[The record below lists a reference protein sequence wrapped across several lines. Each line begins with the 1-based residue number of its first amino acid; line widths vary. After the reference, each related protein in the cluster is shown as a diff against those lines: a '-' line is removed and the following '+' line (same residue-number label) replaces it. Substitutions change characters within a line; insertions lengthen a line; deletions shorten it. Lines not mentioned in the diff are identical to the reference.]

1 MLLQSPIASIF
12 IIYSKPYSLYY
23 QLLNNSTIFNMEKD
37 IDIIIYGATGFTGK
51 LCVRYF
57 QSLDTMVTW
66 AIAGR
71 NLTKLQKV
79 AEDNQAKVEILV
91 ADSDDEVA
99 LDTLTSRA
107 KVILSTAGPFHR
119 YGSKLVASCVKN
131 SSHYVDI
138 TGENFWVKDLIETHH
153 EEAARKG
160 IRIIPSCG
168 FDSIPSDLGTFF
180 AAKSLGKP
188 IRRIE
193 SFHSYQGGAS
203 GGTLETMFSMGE
215 LDLGDDLTNPFLLNP
230 EDSYSYEQKK
240 LSGDRVGIS
249 KKPEIKAWSGPFIM
263 ATANTRVVRRSE
275 ALLALRQESYG
286 SNFTYQ
292 EHAYH
297 KSWFSAVSSLVLT
310 GLSVLVLLSPLKR
323 LVKPFLPKPGE
334 GPSETV
340 QENGWF
346 DCKFIVESEDG
357 TKSVFNMSGKGD
369 PGYKV
374 TSKLVSECALCL
386 TEDANSLP
394 GGSEYGGVLTSAS
407 GLGQSLITRL
417 KKVGITFK
425 GPL

>member
-1 MLLQSPIASIF
+1 MD
-12 IIYSKPYSLYY
+12 
-23 QLLNNSTIFNMEKD
+23 KD
-37 IDIIIYGATGFTGK
+37 IDIIIYGATGFTGQ
-51 LCVRYF
+51 LCVKYF
-57 QSLDTMVTW
+57 QSLATTAKW

-71 NLTKLQKV
+71 NQEKLRKV
-79 AEDNQAKVEILV
+79 AEENLAEVEILI

-99 LDTLTSRA
+99 LDNLTLRA
-107 KVILSTAGPFHR
+107 RVILSTAGPFHR

-131 SSHYVDI
+131 NTHYVDI
-138 TGENFWVKDLIETHH
+138 TGENFWVKGLIENHH

-188 IRRIE
+188 IKRIE
-193 SFHSYQGGAS
+193 SFHSYEGGAS

-230 EDSYSYEQKK
+230 EDSYSNEQKQ

-297 KSWFSAVSSLVLT
+297 KSWLSAVSSLLLT

-346 DCKFIVESEDG
+346 DCKFIAESEDG
-357 TKSVFNMSGKGD
+357 MKSVFNMHGKGD

-386 TEDANSLP
+386 MEDADSLP

-407 GLGQSLITRL
+407 GLGQPLISRL

-425 GPL
+425 GPI

>member
-71 NLTKLQKV
+71 NLKKLQKV

-153 EEAARKG
+153 EEATRKG

>member
-1 MLLQSPIASIF
+1 MD
-12 IIYSKPYSLYY
+12 
-23 QLLNNSTIFNMEKD
+23 KD
-37 IDIIIYGATGFTGK
+37 IDIIIYGATGFTGQ
-51 LCVRYF
+51 LCVKYF
-57 QSLDTMVTW
+57 QSLETTAKW
-66 AIAGR
+66 AIAAR
-71 NLTKLQKV
+71 NQEKLRKV
-79 AEDNQAKVEILV
+79 AEENLAEVEILI
-91 ADSDDEVA
+91 ADSHDEVA
-99 LDTLTSRA
+99 LDNLTLRA

-131 SSHYVDI
+131 NTHYVDI
-138 TGENFWVKDLIETHH
+138 TGENFWVKGLIENHH

-180 AAKSLGKP
+180 AAKALSQP
-188 IRRIE
+188 IKRIE

-215 LDLGDDLTNPFLLNP
+215 LDLGDDLTDPFLLNP
-230 EDSYSYEQKK
+230 EDSYSNKQKQ
-240 LSGDRVGIS
+240 LSSDKIGIA
-249 KKPEIKAWSGPFIM
+249 KKPEINAWSGPFIM
-263 ATANTRVVRRSE
+263 ATANTRVVRRTE

-286 SNFTYQ
+286 TDFTYQ
-292 EHAYH
+292 EHAFH
-297 KSWFSAVSSLVLT
+297 KSWFSAVKSLLLT

-334 GPSETV
+334 GPSESV

-346 DCKFIVESEDG
+346 DCKYIVETEEG
-357 TKSVFNMSGKGD
+357 IKKVFNMSGKGD

-386 TEDANSLP
+386 IENQDELP
-394 GGSEYGGVLTSAS
+394 GGKEYGGVLTSAS
-407 GLGQSLITRL
+407 GLGDPLIARL
-417 KKVGITFK
+417 KNAGILFQ

>member
-1 MLLQSPIASIF
+1 MD
-12 IIYSKPYSLYY
+12 
-23 QLLNNSTIFNMEKD
+23 KD
-37 IDIIIYGATGFTGK
+37 IDIIIYGATGFTGQ
-51 LCVRYF
+51 LCVKYF
-57 QSLDTMVTW
+57 QSLETTAKW

-71 NLTKLQKV
+71 NQEKLRKV
-79 AEDNQAKVEILV
+79 AEENLAEVEILI
-91 ADSDDEVA
+91 ADSHDEVA
-99 LDTLTSRA
+99 LDNLTLRA

-131 SSHYVDI
+131 NTHYVDI
-138 TGENFWVKDLIETHH
+138 TGENFWVKGLIENHH

-180 AAKSLGKP
+180 AAKALSQP
-188 IRRIE
+188 IKRIE

-215 LDLGDDLTNPFLLNP
+215 LDLGDDLTDPFLLNP
-230 EDSYSYEQKK
+230 EDSYSNKQKQ
-240 LSGDRVGIS
+240 LSSDRIGIA
-249 KKPEIKAWSGPFIM
+249 KKPEINAWSGPFIM
-263 ATANTRVVRRSE
+263 ATANTRVVRRTE

-286 SNFTYQ
+286 TDFTYQ
-292 EHAYH
+292 EHAFH
-297 KSWFSAVSSLVLT
+297 KSWFSAVKSLLLT

-334 GPSETV
+334 GPSESV

-346 DCKFIVESEDG
+346 DCKYIVETEEG
-357 TKSVFNMSGKGD
+357 IKKVFNMSGKGD

-386 TEDANSLP
+386 IENQDELP
-394 GGSEYGGVLTSAS
+394 GGKEYGGVLTSAS
-407 GLGQSLITRL
+407 GLGDPLIARL
-417 KKVGITFK
+417 KNAGILFQ

>member
-1 MLLQSPIASIF
+1 MD
-12 IIYSKPYSLYY
+12 
-23 QLLNNSTIFNMEKD
+23 KD
-37 IDIIIYGATGFTGK
+37 IDIIIYGATGFTGQ
-51 LCVRYF
+51 LCVKYF
-57 QSLDTMVTW
+57 QSLETTAKW

-71 NLTKLQKV
+71 NQEKLRKV
-79 AEDNQAKVEILV
+79 AEENLAEVEILI
-91 ADSDDEVA
+91 ADSHDEVA
-99 LDTLTSRA
+99 LDNLTLRA

-119 YGSKLVASCVKN
+119 YGSKLVASCLKN
-131 SSHYVDI
+131 NTHYVDI
-138 TGENFWVKDLIETHH
+138 TGENFWVKGLIENHH

-180 AAKSLGKP
+180 AAKALSQP
-188 IRRIE
+188 IKRIE

-215 LDLGDDLTNPFLLNP
+215 LDLGDDLTDPFLLNP
-230 EDSYSYEQKK
+230 EDSYSNKQKQ
-240 LSGDRVGIS
+240 LSSDKIGIA
-249 KKPEIKAWSGPFIM
+249 KKPEINAWSGPFIM
-263 ATANTRVVRRSE
+263 ATANTRVVRRTE

-286 SNFTYQ
+286 TDFTYQ
-292 EHAYH
+292 EHAFH
-297 KSWFSAVSSLVLT
+297 KSWFSAVKSLLLT

-334 GPSETV
+334 GPSESV

-346 DCKFIVESEDG
+346 DCKYIVETEEG
-357 TKSVFNMSGKGD
+357 IKKVFNMSGKGD

-386 TEDANSLP
+386 IENQDELP
-394 GGSEYGGVLTSAS
+394 GGKEYGGVLTSAS
-407 GLGQSLITRL
+407 GLGDPLIARL
-417 KKVGITFK
+417 KNAGILFQ